1 MTNEEKLALF
11 ERAGITDEFIDE
23 TDRQIESGEF
33 FQGEWSTVETREP
46 VIVQIEMDPVAVV
59 TLDRKA
65 RAHGMTRSQYIT
77 ALATA

>member
-1 MTNEEKLALF
+1 MTNEEKIALF
-11 ERAGITDEFIDE
+11 EQAGINDEFIDE
-23 TDRQIESGEF
+23 TERQIASGEF
-33 FQGEWSTVETREP
+33 FDGDWTTVETREP

-65 RAHGMTRSQYIT
+65 RARGMTRSQYIS